1 MKTKSH
7 ENVKTR
13 LGHARKS
20 VLALSVGALI
30 SAATLPAQAGS
41 LFASPGLA
49 AIEQAA
55 PQNLPPENHT
65 SFLRPRIQIAILL
78 DTSNSMDGLIDQ
90 TRNQLWQVV
99 NEFAS
104 AKQNGLT
111 PILELA
117 LFEYGNDNIDRG
129 VGHVRRLNE
138 FTRELD
144 QVSHGL
150 FSLST
155 NGGSEYCGYAIRS
168 AVQELEWSRSDSDI
182 KTIFIAG
189 NEPFTQGPVNF
200 HDAIALAREAGI
212 SINTIH
218 AGGHQE
224 GVASGWQAGAVLAG
238 GDYMSID
245 ANQQIAHIDA
255 PQDARI
261 AELNARLNQTYLPYG
276 ASGKQ
281 KLERQLEQDAASEDI
296 SGALLSKRAYAK
308 SSAYFHNSGWD
319 LVDALEEAEAPET
332 MLEELDDDALPA
344 PMAGLSDTEK
354 LEYVRQKAAERA
366 GIKREIANLS
376 REREAYIAAEKA
388 DRAAAAPSMS
398 DALTEAVKKQAQGK
412 NFVFE

>member
-1 MKTKSH
+1 
-7 ENVKTR
+7 
-13 LGHARKS
+13 
-20 VLALSVGALI
+20 
-30 SAATLPAQAGS
+30 
-41 LFASPGLA
+41 
-49 AIEQAA
+49 
-55 PQNLPPENHT
+55 
-65 SFLRPRIQIAILL
+65 
-78 DTSNSMDGLIDQ
+78 
-90 TRNQLWQVV
+90 
-99 NEFAS
+99 
-104 AKQNGLT
+104 
-111 PILELA
+111 
-117 LFEYGNDNIDRG
+117 
-129 VGHVRRLNE
+129 
-138 FTRELD
+138 
-144 QVSHGL
+144 
-150 FSLST
+150 
-155 NGGSEYCGYAIRS
+155 
-168 AVQELEWSRSDSDI
+168 
-182 KTIFIAG
+182 
-189 NEPFTQGPVNF
+189 
-200 HDAIALAREAGI
+200 
-212 SINTIH
+212 
-218 AGGHQE
+218 
-224 GVASGWQAGAVLAG
+224 
-238 GDYMSID
+238 MSID